1 MIGKE
6 VDWYTLA
13 QFLAAALIVFM
24 TPGPVMAMLAHNTS
38 RYGVTAGLRTV
49 IGVDL
54 GEMCLLGAT
63 FAGLT
68 LSSDLLP
75 LFFRWVSLAGALYL
89 IWFAVEA
96 FLVRCRT
103 SSKQDLSRCRKPIL
117 DGLTI
122 AIANPAALLFY
133 TAFFP
138 QFINPERSI
147 SGQMIVL
154 SATYVC
160 TRLAF
165 GSACVLTMARLPA
178 GRTRLGRFAELGSAV
193 VYLSIAAIT
202 VLRFVATS
210 G

>member
-1 MIGKE
+1 M
-6 VDWYTLA
+6 DWYTLA
-13 QFLAAALIVFM
+13 QFLAAALLVFL

-38 RYGVTAGLRTV
+38 RYGVTAGFLTV

-89 IWFAVEA
+89 IWLAVEA
-96 FLVRCRT
+96 FLVRRRT
-103 SSKQDLSRCRKPIL
+103 SSKPDLSRCRKPIL

-122 AIANPAALLFY
+122 AFANPAALLFY

-147 SGQMIVL
+147 SEQMFVL

-160 TRLAF
+160 ARLARNWEVPSSISRSRPLSSL
-165 GSACVLTMARLPA
+165 GSWRRLVDDLPA
-178 GRTRLGRFAELGSAV
+178 VPHTAGANVRSRYMGPSP
-193 VYLSIAAIT
+193 
-202 VLRFVATS
+202 
-210 G
+210 

>member
-1 MIGKE
+1 M
-6 VDWYTLA
+6 DWYTLA
-13 QFLAAALIVFM
+13 QFLAAALLVFM

-38 RYGVTAGLRTV
+38 RYGVTAGFLTV

-75 LFFRWVSLAGALYL
+75 LIFRWVSLAGALYL
-89 IWFAVEA
+89 IWLAVEA
-96 FLVRCRT
+96 FLVRRRT
-103 SSKQDLSRCRKPIL
+103 SSKPDLSRRKPIL

-122 AIANPAALLFY
+122 AFANPAALLFY

-147 SGQMIVL
+147 SEQMIVL

-160 TRLAF
+160 ARLAF
-165 GSACVLTMARLPA
+165 GSACVLAMARLPA

-193 VYLSIAAIT
+193 VYLSIAAIA

>member
-1 MIGKE
+1 MVE
-6 VDWYTLA
+6 WYILA
-13 QFLAAALIVFM
+13 QFLAAALLVFM
-24 TPGPVMAMLAHNTS
+24 TPGPVMAMLAYNTS
-38 RYGVTAGLRTV
+38 RYGMTAGFLTV

-89 IWFAVEA
+89 IWLAAEA
-96 FLVRCRT
+96 LLVRRRT
-103 SSKQDLSRCRKPIL
+103 SSRPDLSRCRKPIL

-122 AIANPAALLFY
+122 AFANPTGLLFY

-147 SGQMIVL
+147 SEQMIVL
-154 SATYVC
+154 GATYVC
-160 TRLAF
+160 ARLAF
-165 GSACVLTMARLPA
+165 GSACVLAIARLPT

-202 VLRFVATS
+202 VLRFVAAS